1 MRAASSSGLS
11 PSFVETAMVVDVD
24 IETYR
29 VSVLTQHDGQKAL
42 TELAFATP
50 YQHYAN
56 GEGIYFMPEVGS
68 TVWVCWPSDGSRP
81 FVMAWAPAR
90 EENDSLRSNKM
101 ELNPGDIYLG
111 TRDDNFCI
119 LRRGGVVQIG
129 GGPLSQRMF
138 IPVNNTIKDFCENYG
153 LHSLGGD
160 LEWTIQREEATTDG
174 KRPALL
180 KVRAKEYA
188 NDEGEV
194 AVLQI
199 GSHPDQAQ
207 NILSL
212 VVNASGAKGAA
223 KKISLEFRKDGSA
236 VWKFENNVNW
246 TVKKNLAVRADQNL
260 TLNAGKLA
268 ELLSDQD
275 IKLDAKKGTLD
286 AKAATVMNLNAGV
299 QVNVG
304 PKLQVGAPPPPP
316 SGDGGAP
323 ADSPKAA
330 LLADPLFLQ
339 WLLGHTHIVRGI
351 GMQTGPA
358 AASPSPP
365 LPPSSQYISKNLTST

>member
-1 MRAASSSGLS
+1 MLAASSSGLA

-29 VSVLTQHDGQKAL
+29 VSVLTQHDGQKFL

-81 FVMAWAPAR
+81 FIMGWAPAR
-90 EENDSLRSNKM
+90 ETNDSLRSNKM

-111 TRDDNFCI
+111 TRDENFLI
-119 LRRGGVVQIG
+119 LRRGGVVQVG

-160 LEWTIQREEATTDG
+160 LEWTIQREESTTDG

-180 KVRAKEYA
+180 QVRAKEYA
-188 NDEGEV
+188 NDEAAV

-199 GSHPDQAQ
+199 GSHPDHAQ

-236 VWKFENNVNW
+236 VWKFEDNVNW
-246 TVKKNLAVRADQNL
+246 VVKKNLAVRADQNL

-275 IKLDAKKGTLD
+275 IKLDAKKGTLN

-316 SGDGGAP
+316 SGDGGTP
-323 ADSPKAA
+323 AEPPKAA

-339 WLLGHTHIVRGI
+339 WLLGHTHMVVGI
-351 GMQTGPA
+351 GVITGPA
-358 AASPSPP
+358 CASPVPP
-365 LPPSSQYISKNLTST
+365 LPPSSKYISKNLTST